1 MKKKGKTLMRVFSE
15 EEENR
20 RKKLNWPGDVL
31 AHKKLSGLWVVVA
44 AQMAGGESGGG
55 MNGHDDWPDGH
66 QIVLRKLDNNGQVI
80 DWSVPEIRFYQSG
93 CFTEENMLIDPI
105 VVRKM

>member
-1 MKKKGKTLMRVFSE
+1 MQVFSE
-15 EEENR
+15 EEEKR
-20 RKKLNWPGDVL
+20 GKKLNWPGDVL

-44 AQMAGGESGGG
+44 AQAAGGETGGG
-55 MNGHDDWPDGH
+55 MSGHENHPDGH
-66 QIVLRKLDNNGQVI
+66 QIVLRKVGNDGQSI